1 VTADGFQY
9 SFGPVPSRRLGKS
22 LGINNIPSK
31 VCTYSCLYCQVGLT
45 TVMTLDRHAF
55 YQPDEIF
62 QDVQDRIAMTKE
74 TAEPIDYL
82 AFVPD
87 GEPTLDI
94 SLGSELTMMK
104 SLGIPIGV
112 ITNGSLL
119 WREDVREAL
128 AGADWVSL
136 KIDAVEERIWRRID
150 RPHKMLKLSS
160 ILAGM
165 GKFAE
170 TFAGKL
176 VTETMLVK
184 DINDSGH
191 CLAGIAEF
199 IRSLKPSV
207 AYLSIPT
214 RPPSLQ
220 RVRAPDEET
229 VNRAYRIFA
238 DQLQHVEYLIGYEGD
253 AFAFTGDIQKDLLS
267 ITAVHPMRQEAVDAL
282 LVKAG
287 ASWDVV
293 DHLLANGEL
302 AQIKHDGHLFYL
314 RKFRTGHAYTTAPAL
329 QEETASELNGQP
341 GYFINKGS
349 YGGR

>member
-1 VTADGFQY
+1 MGWKGE
-9 SFGPVPSRRLGKS
+9 SF
-22 LGINNIPSK
+22 
-31 VCTYSCLYCQVGLT
+31 
-45 TVMTLDRHAF
+45 D
-55 YQPDEIF
+55 
-62 QDVQDRIAMTKE
+62 
-74 TAEPIDYL
+74 L

-119 WREDVREAL
+119 WHDDVREAL

-136 KIDAVEERIWRRID
+136 KIDAVDERIWRRID
-150 RPHKMLKLSS
+150 RPHKMLRLSA

-184 DINDSGH
+184 DINDDEA
-191 CLAGIAEF
+191 CLADIAQF
-199 IRSLKPSV
+199 IRTLKPAT

-214 RPPSLQ
+214 RPPALQ
-220 RVRAPDEET
+220 RVRIPDEET

-267 ITAVHPMRQEAVDAL
+267 ITAVHPMRQEAVGVL

-287 ASWDVV
+287 ASWDIV
-293 DHLLANGEL
+293 DHLLANGKL
-302 AQIKHDGHLFYL
+302 AQIKHDGHIFYL
-314 RKFRTGHAYTTAPAL
+314 RKFITGHASITLPTL
-329 QEETASELNGQP
+329 
-341 GYFINKGS
+341 
-349 YGGR
+349 

>member
-1 VTADGFQY
+1 MTMTANGFQY

-22 LGINNIPSK
+22 LGINNIPVK
-31 VCTYSCLYCQVGLT
+31 VCTYSCLYCQVGPT

-55 YQPDEIF
+55 YDPDEIF
-62 QDVQDRIAMTKE
+62 RNVQSRIAMTE
-74 TAEPIDYL
+74 EAAEPIDYL

-94 SLGSELTMMK
+94 SLGRELTMMK
-104 SLGIPIGV
+104 SLGIPVGV

-119 WREDVREAL
+119 WRDDVQEAL

-150 RPHKMLKLSS
+150 RPHKRLNLSS
-160 ILAGM
+160 VLSGM
-165 GKFAE
+165 GKFAG

-184 DINDSGH
+184 DLNDNEA
-191 CLAGIAEF
+191 CLWEIAQF
-199 IRSLKPSV
+199 IQNLKPAT

-214 RPPSLQ
+214 RPPALQ
-220 RVRAPDEET
+220 WVRAPDEEA

-238 DQLQHVEYLIGYEGD
+238 DQLEHVEYLIGYEGN

-267 ITAVHPMRQEAVDAL
+267 ITAVHPMRREAVKAL
-282 LVKAG
+282 LSRAG

-293 DHLLANGEL
+293 DQLLAHGEL
-302 AQIKHDGHLFYL
+302 AETKHDGHLFYL
-314 RKFRTGHAYTTAPAL
+314 RKFCADHAYTTVPAL
-329 QEETASELNGQP
+329 GKKKQP
-341 GYFINKGS
+341 PN
-349 YGGR
+349 

>member
-1 VTADGFQY
+1 MGWKGE
-9 SFGPVPSRRLGKS
+9 SF
-22 LGINNIPSK
+22 
-31 VCTYSCLYCQVGLT
+31 
-45 TVMTLDRHAF
+45 D
-55 YQPDEIF
+55 
-62 QDVQDRIAMTKE
+62 
-74 TAEPIDYL
+74 L

-119 WREDVREAL
+119 WHDDVREAL

-136 KIDAVEERIWRRID
+136 KIDAVDERIWRRID
-150 RPHKMLKLSS
+150 RPHKMLRLSA

-199 IRSLKPSV
+199 IRRLKPSV

-214 RPPSLQ
+214 RPPAMQ
-220 RVRAPDEET
+220 RVSAPDEET

-238 DQLQHVEYLIGYEGD
+238 DKLEQVEYLIGYEGD
-253 AFAFTGDIQKDLLS
+253 SFAFTGDIQKDILS
-267 ITAVHPMRQEAVDAL
+267 ITAVHPMRREAVDAL

-293 DHLLANGEL
+293 DRLLAHGEL
-302 AQIKHDGHLFYL
+302 AEVRHDGHVFYL
-314 RKFRTGHAYTTAPAL
+314 RKFTKNRTFNAT
-329 QEETASELNGQP
+329 
-341 GYFINKGS
+341 
-349 YGGR
+349 